1 MSLALPCIFFLLLI
15 PLLFFEGFGGTF
27 ARLRECRKQTPN
39 YRESLENKHEN
50 AAWYQKRSQA
60 NGQTTP
66 HLMSSCQTLYG
77 RFFGSLTLFF
87 FYYFGPDVLT
97 ISLITS
103 VGCKILDFKC
113 CVGRNTKTEPQN
125 AKSTCKNCKVL
136 IYSFCMLLFLCKF
149 DPILFLLKPT

>member
-1 MSLALPCIFFLLLI
+1 MSLALPYIFFLLLI

-87 FYYFGPDVLT
+87 FLLFWTRCVNHFAHH
-97 ISLITS
+97 ISWLQNLGLS
-103 VGCKILDFKC
+103 MLSG
-113 CVGRNTKTEPQN
+113 NTKTEPQN
-125 AKSTCKNCKVL
+125 AKSTCENCMML
-136 IYSFCMLLFLCKF
+136 IYSFCSCAKF